1 MGVLSQVGEKRS
13 KCVLYLRNILGHI
26 PVGLQDAESSPLQ
39 CDEHGMCV
47 SRYPGH
53 DKFWSM
59 EVGQGCEDFK
69 LLWSL
74 VTEKIFTELD
84 LVAFAKSSLMSSLP
98 INSKILPFK
107 ECAGCFP

>member
-1 MGVLSQVGEKRS
+1 
-13 KCVLYLRNILGHI
+13 
-26 PVGLQDAESSPLQ
+26 
-39 CDEHGMCV
+39 
-47 SRYPGH
+47 
-53 DKFWSM
+53 M